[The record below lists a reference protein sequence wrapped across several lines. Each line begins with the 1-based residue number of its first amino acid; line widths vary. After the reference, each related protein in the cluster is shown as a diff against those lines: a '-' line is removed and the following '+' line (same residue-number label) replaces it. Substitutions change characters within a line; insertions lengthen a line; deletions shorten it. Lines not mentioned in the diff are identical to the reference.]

1 MQPAKNLRVTR
12 FSPDASQT
20 TYEMVWPDGLR
31 EEIVGRDA
39 LLEIIKDERK
49 LARITAKS
57 EEPIRQMM
65 REVRRALDEQ
75 AELLHPVK
83 PRVLFAALGE
93 QHAEQIARIA
103 NEAGIPTDH
112 LHHSM
117 SDSRIR
123 SVRQRFESDS
133 GDLQGVVQL
142 KMLGQGYDFPPIAA
156 VVPFRPYGSF
166 GEFYQFVGRGI
177 RIVTDPALAGRV
189 GPGEQS
195 LDLIY
200 HAELGLDEHVQ
211 TIYEENEMDPLPVRE
226 LGGGEDTGPPGG
238 PESTGP
244 GGDGAVERPET
255 FVLFERGAI
264 ERRVLHDAERVEQR
278 RREREREALAQS
290 YAAYASSTPNPVSF
304 DQYVE
309 IVRKM
314 HE

>member
-290 YAAYASSTPNPVSF
+290 YAAYASSTPHPVSF